1 MVLKPMQNIVRVAA
15 FATVLFGTAAWAQQD
30 PKPAAG
36 PQSQPAAGAQS
47 KPASAELAPV
57 PPAPN
62 AFRAVTDFMGITTEI
77 GEAPEFIRQ
86 TRPDA
91 DKMDYSH
98 LTGVDKP
105 RVAVKTPEQVEADK
119 AALIAIRDGADARR
133 KKLQGEKMEAVAPN
147 KAPPPSL
154 SETGAFFS
162 KTRVFCDKIP
172 AIGCARVL
180 ITAFPRRPDARRF
193 RSLARGRG

>member
-36 PQSQPAAGAQS
+36 PQSQPAAGPQSQPAAGAQSKPAAGAQS

-62 AFRAVTDFMGITTEI
+62 AFRAVTDFMGITTEL

-119 AALIAIRDGADARR
+119 AALIAIRDERRRPSKEIAGREDGSRRAQQGAAAR
-133 KKLQGEKMEAVAPN
+133 
-147 KAPPPSL
+147 
-154 SETGAFFS
+154 AFLKPARFS
-162 KTRVFCDKIP
+162 AKRVFSATK
-172 AIGCARVL
+172 
-180 ITAFPRRPDARRF
+180 
-193 RSLARGRG
+193 SLPLVVRAC

>member
-1 MVLKPMQNIVRVAA
+1 MYPTVDESQAAMIVDLIPRIFGRREKMVLKPMQNIVRVAA

-30 PKPAAG
+30 PKPAAGPQSQPAAG

-62 AFRAVTDFMGITTEI
+62 AFRAVTDFMGITTES

-147 KAPPPSL
+147 KAPPP
-154 SETGAFFS
+154 EPF
-162 KTRVFCDKIP
+162 
-172 AIGCARVL
+172 
-180 ITAFPRRPDARRF
+180 
-193 RSLARGRG
+193 

>member
-1 MVLKPMQNIVRVAA
+1 MYPTVDESQAAMIVDLIPHIFGRRGKMVLKPMHNIMRVAA
-15 FATVLFGTAAWAQQD
+15 FATVLFGTGAFAQQD

-36 PQSQPAAGAQS
+36 QNQPAAAAQAARSQPAAGQ
-47 KPASAELAPV
+47 KNQPASAQLAPV

-62 AFRAVTDFMGITTEI
+62 PFRAVTDFMGLTTES
-77 GEAPEFIRQ
+77 GEAPDFIRQ

-105 RVAVKTPEQVEADK
+105 RIAVKTPEQVEADK

-147 KAPPPSL
+147 KAPPP
-154 SETGAFFS
+154 EPF
-162 KTRVFCDKIP
+162 
-172 AIGCARVL
+172 
-180 ITAFPRRPDARRF
+180 
-193 RSLARGRG
+193 

>member
-1 MVLKPMQNIVRVAA
+1 MYPTVDESQAAMIVALILRIFGGRGKMAQKPMLDIMRVAA

-30 PKPAAG
+30 PKPAAA
-36 PQSQPAAGAQS
+36 QSQPAAGEKSQ
-47 KPASAELAPV
+47 PASAQLAPV

-62 AFRAVTDFMGITTEI
+62 PFRAVTDFMGITTES

-91 DKMDYSH
+91 EKMDYSH

-105 RVAVKTPEQVEADK
+105 RIAVKTPEQVEADK
-119 AALIAIRDGADARR
+119 AALIATRDNADARR

-147 KAPPPSL
+147 KAPPAEP
-154 SETGAFFS
+154 F
-162 KTRVFCDKIP
+162 
-172 AIGCARVL
+172 
-180 ITAFPRRPDARRF
+180 
-193 RSLARGRG
+193 